1 MFNIRT
7 TDYQWLKY
15 FLCKK
20 YEYDS
25 SQHSS
30 HRSFFKRKKQDS
42 FPAKP
47 GKGIVC
53 LIKTISALIFVCQKV
68 VYVDICVNTH
78 TSLTARIIQFIS

>member
-15 FLCKK
+15 FFIKK

-30 HRSFFKRKKQDS
+30 LRSFLKEKTSS

-47 GKGIVC
+47 GKETVC
-53 LIKTISALIFVCQKV
+53 LIKTISALIFVYQKG
-68 VYVDICVNTH
+68 VYVDILCKH
-78 TSLTARIIQFIS
+78 T